1 MCFVKEKNGLGLS
14 ILFCRATLVHGNNN
28 LQLSHARMILQASCF
43 EGISLKSTGSCRPKS
58 DGYLLIG
65 QIFAHGHK
73 AEKTSLRVTQSKS
86 FAAKLSPY
94 LENTVEETY
103 MTR

>member
-1 MCFVKEKNGLGLS
+1 MIV
-14 ILFCRATLVHGNNN
+14 
-28 LQLSHARMILQASCF
+28 QLSHARMIPTTSQLLSRHIYNIQNFGVFFTPDKDTFSKLFNILTPAS
-43 EGISLKSTGSCRPKS
+43 RVKS